1 MMPRVAVLLVLTQA
15 LALATAAAVAG
26 RNLSLLG
33 AALGERLDM
42 VIFLKE
48 GLDTEG
54 VGPLRARIL
63 STGQVRRAEYES
75 KEEALREFSKDPEL
89 AAQVRLVESNPLPAS
104 LRLRVR
110 DTSPSAMAR
119 LAAAIGDLPG
129 VESVRYGLE
138 EVARYQRMARGVQLG
153 GSLLAFGLGALSL
166 AVLATV
172 AAASGWPA
180 PAGTLRALEA
190 GAVWGLV
197 CAGVVLGGSG
207 LAFLALKRSVL
218 RLVFCSSQAA
228 ASIAVAG
235 AVLGSAVAWIGSAG
249 AKDER

>member
-48 GLDTEG
+48 GLDAEG
-54 VGPLRARIL
+54 VGALRARIL
-63 STGQVRRAEYES
+63 ATGQVRRAEYES
-75 KEEALREFSKDPEL
+75 KEEALQEFSKDPEL

-104 LRLRVR
+104 LRLRVT
-110 DTSPSAMAR
+110 DASPSAMAR

-138 EVARYQRMARGVQLG
+138 EVARYQRMARGVRLG
-153 GSLLAFGLGALSL
+153 GSLLAFGLGVLSL
-166 AVLATV
+166 TALAAV
-172 AAASGWPA
+172 AAAGGPA

-207 LAFLALKRSVL
+207 LAFLALKQSVL
-218 RLVFCSSQAA
+218 RLVFCSPQAC

-235 AVLGSAVAWIGSAG
+235 AVLGSAAAWIGAAG